1 MLLRRYLPGWL
12 RQALRRLR
20 AVSSVPAT
28 SVQGHQ
34 PSLPSGSQSEAD
46 ALVIRMYQLALD
58 RTPVPEERQIWT
70 SQILDGRLSAAAF
83 VEVIATSPEAE
94 AVRAQATLLP
104 EVPNGQFVQLAYEQ
118 LLGRGAMA
126 DEIVHWDHR
135 IAQQSL
141 RRDRLVTSLFSHRAK
156 AALTQSEEAA
166 PSHSSLA
173 QVMGTDTMIDTKEWQ
188 EQADAVGPD
197 AKPAL
202 PKIYPS
208 LSFQH
213 RPEILVSAIASL
225 YKGGEFIEQFLE
237 NITSQSI
244 FKCSELI
251 IVDAN
256 SPEDEFSTIS
266 RYMERFPNIVY
277 HRTPTRIGIYEA
289 WNLGVEMAR
298 GQYITNTNL
307 DDLRR
312 SDSFERQVEILEKFP
327 FVDVVY
333 QDFYY
338 SFDGMASFDK
348 TAAVGVQSKLPI
360 VTPYN
365 LMRSNSPHN
374 APMWRRAVHDDV
386 GLFDISYRSAGD
398 YDFWL
403 RAVQAGKVF
412 YKLNDPHVVYFV
424 NPAGLSTRPNTR
436 GIEEANRATREHARQ
451 IISPKLTSAE
461 DAFLTEASGLLGAPI
476 DLSETER
483 TSPEWRYAAVQR
495 ALRLRSIASRQTSI
509 VEE

>member
-1 MLLRRYLPGWL
+1 MLLRRYLPSWS
-12 RQALRRLR
+12 RRALRRLR
-20 AVSSVPAT
+20 ASPKAPAVP
-28 SVQGHQ
+28 VPGHQ
-34 PSLPSGSQSEAD
+34 PVQPSGSQSEAET
-46 ALVIRMYQLALD
+46 LVVRMYQLALD
-58 RTPVPEERQIWT
+58 RTPGPEERQIWT
-70 SQILDGRLSAAAF
+70 GQILDGRLSAASF

-94 AVRAQATLLP
+94 AVRAQSAILP
-104 EVPNGQFVQLAYEQ
+104 ELPNGKFVQFAYEQ

-135 IAQQSL
+135 IARQNL
-141 RRDRLVTSLFSHRAK
+141 RRDRLVNSLFSHRAK
-156 AALTQSEEAA
+156 EALTPPSQLE
-166 PSHSSLA
+166 PSHASLA
-173 QVMGTDTMIDTKEWQ
+173 QVMGTETMIDTAEWQ
-188 EQADAVGPD
+188 ERADAIGPD
-197 AKPAL
+197 APRIV
-202 PKIYPS
+202 PKTFSS
-208 LSFQH
+208 LSFQP

-225 YKGGEFIEQFLE
+225 YKGGDYIEQFLE

-244 FKCSELI
+244 FAHCELI
-251 IVDAN
+251 IINAD

-298 GQYITNTNL
+298 GLYITNTNL

-312 SDSFERQVEILEKFP
+312 WDSFERQVEILEKFP

-338 SFDGMASFDK
+338 SFDGAASFDR

-374 APMWRRAVHDDV
+374 APMWRRTVHDDV
-386 GLFDISYRSAGD
+386 GLFDASYRSAGD

-403 RAVQAGKVF
+403 RCIQAGKVF
-412 YKLNDPHVVYFV
+412 YKVNDPHVVYFV
-424 NPAGLSTRPNTR
+424 NPEGLSTRPNTR

-451 IISPKLTSAE
+451 IISSRLTSSDE
-461 DAFLTEASGLLGAPI
+461 AFLADMSQFIDAPI

-483 TSPEWRYAAVQR
+483 ASPEWRYAAIQR
-495 ALRLRSIASRQTSI
+495 ALRLRSIASRRTAT
-509 VEE
+509 VKE